1 MAFATHS
8 PYILTSLNNLL
19 LAGEIAKLKPEKE
32 EEINKIIPKAY
43 WLTMEQISV
52 FSIEKG
58 IVKPA
63 IYEDEN
69 MINGDYLDS
78 LSEEISEEFSKL
90 LDIKYEEEGN

>member
-1 MAFATHS
+1 
-8 PYILTSLNNLL
+8 
-19 LAGEIAKLKPEKE
+19 
-32 EEINKIIPKAY
+32 
-43 WLTMEQISV
+43 MEQISV